1 MFSNMA
7 LSPQTGENAMKE
19 REVCMKR
26 GILCLNGASYW
37 AIQKHAVLV
46 QRLIF
51 NENEPLLPQ
60 AQEALWHMR
69 RDCDWICV
77 AAEHERVFIALA
89 LAEQLPVERLAL
101 MGEWM
106 DGRCIHRD
114 LRRYALRNLP
124 LAVAD
129 AILMGASSRELQMML
144 RGRRYGETCLLSE
157 TRWAEC
163 AGLLTAPWEAVAEK
177 NLLNSTKCV

>member
-1 MFSNMA
+1 
-7 LSPQTGENAMKE
+7 
-19 REVCMKR
+19 MKR

-37 AIQKHAVLV
+37 ALQGHTNLL

-60 AQEALWHMR
+60 AQEALWCMR
-69 RDCDWICV
+69 RLCDWICM
-77 AAEHERVFIALA
+77 AAEHERVFVALA

-106 DGRCIHRD
+106 DVQCIHRD

-124 LAVAD
+124 LVVAD
-129 AILMGASSRELQMML
+129 AVLMGASSRELQTML
-144 RGRRYGETCLLSE
+144 RGRRHGETCLLNE
-157 TRWAEC
+157 TGWEEC
-163 AGLLTAPWEAVAEK
+163 AGLLTAPWETVAEK